1 MGLSGDSPILMDMEV
16 MMLRYI
22 IRRLLILI
30 PIVIGIS
37 FIVFAILSFTPGDP
51 VMNIVGNGADPHTYE
66 LKREE
71 LGLNDPFLTRYFNY
85 MKGVVTGDLGQSW
98 SYDTPVAAE
107 LARTIPKTL
116 ILALSSVGLMLVIG
130 LPIGI
135 VSAVKQYSIIDNV
148 SMVAMLILTSMPL
161 FWLGLML
168 MLAFSVRLRWFPA
181 TFPANGLGTIL
192 NWILPTVTCMASM
205 MAALVRTTRSTMLEV
220 IRSDY
225 VRTARAKGATERTVT
240 YKHALRNA
248 LLPVVT
254 LVGLNFGL
262 LMGGAIV
269 TEKVFGIYGVGYL
282 LINAVTSR
290 DVPLVMG
297 SILFVATCI
306 GVVNLFVDVLYAY
319 IDPRLRS
326 LYVRVKSQAVK
337 GGAN

>member
-1 MGLSGDSPILMDMEV
+1 
-16 MMLRYI
+16 MLRYI

-30 PIVIGIS
+30 PIIIGIS

-51 VMNIVGNGADPHTYE
+51 VMNIVGNGADPQTYE

-71 LGLNDPFLTRYFNY
+71 LGLNDPFLTRYLNY
-85 MKGVVTGDLGQSW
+85 MKGVVTGDLGKSW
-98 SYDTPVAAE
+98 SYDTQVSAE

-135 VSAVKQYSIIDNV
+135 VSAVRQYSIIDNV

-168 MLAFSVRLRWFPA
+168 MLAFSVKLKWFPA
-181 TFPANGLGTIL
+181 TFPTDGIGTIW

-225 VRTARAKGATERTVT
+225 IRTARAKGATERIVT
-240 YKHALRNA
+240 YRHALRNA

-326 LYVRVKSQAVK
+326 LYVRVKSRSVK

>member
-1 MGLSGDSPILMDMEV
+1 
-16 MMLRYI
+16 MLRYI
-22 IRRLLILI
+22 IKRLLILI

-37 FIVFAILSFTPGDP
+37 FIVFSILSFTPGDP
-51 VMNIVGNGADPHTYE
+51 VLNIVGNGADESAYE
-66 LKREE
+66 AKRLE
-71 LGLNDPFLTRYFNY
+71 LGLNDPFLTRYINY
-85 MKGVVTGDLGQSW
+85 MKGVFSGDLGKSW
-98 SYDTPVAAE
+98 NYETRVSAE

-116 ILALSSVGLMLVIG
+116 ILAVTSVVLMLLIG
-130 LPIGI
+130 MPIGI
-135 VSAVKQYSIIDNV
+135 ISAVKQYSIWDNL
-148 SMVAMLILTSMPL
+148 SMAAMLILTSMPL

-168 MLAFSVRLRWFPA
+168 MLQFAVKIKWFPA
-181 TFPANGLGTIL
+181 TFPTEGLGTFKH
-192 NWILPTVTCMASM
+192 WILPTVTCMASM

-225 VRTARAKGATERTVT
+225 IRTAQAKGATESSIII
-240 YKHALRNA
+240 KHALRNT

-262 LMGGAIV
+262 LMGGALV

-282 LINAVTSR
+282 LVNAVMSR

-306 GVVNLFVDVLYAY
+306 GVVNLFVDVLYVY

-326 LYVRVKSQAVK
+326 QYVKIKASGKKARSV
-337 GGAN
+337 

>member
-1 MGLSGDSPILMDMEV
+1 MG
-16 MMLRYI
+16 RYV

-30 PIVIGIS
+30 PIVLGIS

-51 VMNIVGNGADPHTYE
+51 VMNIVGNAADPETYE
-66 LKREE
+66 LKRIE
-71 LGLNDPFLTRYFNY
+71 LGLDQPFLTRYIKY
-85 MKGVVTGDLGQSW
+85 MKGVITGDLGKSW
-98 SYDTPVAAE
+98 SFDTKVTDE
-107 LARTIPKTL
+107 LARTIPKTI
-116 ILALSSVGLMLVIG
+116 ILAFTSVGLMLVIG
-130 LPIGI
+130 IPILI
-135 VSAVKQYSIIDNV
+135 VSAVKQYSLIDNI
-148 SMVAMLILTSMPL
+148 SMVAMLVLTSMPL

-168 MLAFSVRLRWFPA
+168 MLKFAVQLKWFPA
-181 TFPANGLGTIL
+181 TFPTGGLGSFKH
-192 NWILPTVTCMASM
+192 WILPTVTCMASM

-220 IRSDY
+220 IRADY
-225 VRTARAKGATERTVT
+225 IRTVRAKGATEITIT

-297 SILFVATCI
+297 CILFVATCI
-306 GVVNLFVDVLYAY
+306 GIVNLFVDVLYAY
-319 IDPRLRS
+319 IDPRLRT
-326 LYVRVKSQAVK
+326 LYVRIKRQVTK
-337 GGAN
+337 GVA

>member
-1 MGLSGDSPILMDMEV
+1 
-16 MMLRYI
+16 MLRYI
-22 IRRLLILI
+22 FHRLLILV

-51 VMNIVGNGADPHTYE
+51 VMNIVGNGADAATYE
-66 LKREE
+66 AKREE
-71 LGLNDPFLTRYFNY
+71 LGLNDPFLVRYINY
-85 MKGVVTGDLGQSW
+85 MKGVLSGDLGSSW
-98 SYDTPVAAE
+98 NYDTKVSEE
-107 LARTIPKTL
+107 LGRTIPKTL
-116 ILALSSVGLMLVIG
+116 ILAITSVGLMLLIG
-130 LPIGI
+130 MPIGI
-135 VSAVKQYSIIDNV
+135 ISAVKQYSIWDNL
-148 SMVAMLILTSMPL
+148 SMAVMLIITSMPL

-168 MLAFSVRLRWFPA
+168 MLQFAVKIKWFPA
-181 TFPANGLGTIL
+181 TFPTEGLGTVKH
-192 NWILPTVTCMASM
+192 WILPTVTCMASM

-225 VRTARAKGATERTVT
+225 IRTAKAKGATEKNVIT
-240 YKHALRNA
+240 KHALRNA

-262 LMGGAIV
+262 LMGGALV

-282 LINAVTSR
+282 LVNAVTSR

-326 LYVRVKSQAVK
+326 QYVKINTKKSKDAAVLNMAK
-337 GGAN
+337 EESN

>member
-1 MGLSGDSPILMDMEV
+1 
-16 MMLRYI
+16 MLRYI

-51 VMNIVGNGADPHTYE
+51 VMNIVGNGADPRTYE

-71 LGLNDPFLTRYFNY
+71 LGLNDPFLTRYLNY
-85 MKGVVTGDLGQSW
+85 MKGVVTGDLGKSW
-98 SYDTPVAAE
+98 SYDSPVSAE

-135 VSAVKQYSIIDNV
+135 VSAVRQYSIIDNV
-148 SMVAMLILTSMPL
+148 SMVTMLILTSMPL

-168 MLAFSVRLRWFPA
+168 MLAFSVKLKWFPA
-181 TFPANGLGTIL
+181 TFPTEGIGTIW

-220 IRSDY
+220 VRSDY
-225 VRTARAKGATERTVT
+225 IRTARAKGVTERKIT

-306 GVVNLFVDVLYAY
+306 GVVNLFVDVLYVY

-326 LYVRVKSQAVK
+326 LYVRIKSQAVK
-337 GGAN
+337 GGAD

>member
-1 MGLSGDSPILMDMEV
+1 
-16 MMLRYI
+16 MLKYI
-22 IRRLLILI
+22 VKRLLILI
-30 PIVIGIS
+30 PIVFGIS

-51 VMNIVGNGADPHTYE
+51 VMNILGNGADAQAYE
-66 LKREE
+66 AKQEE

-85 MKGVVTGDLGQSW
+85 IKGVLTGDLGQSW
-98 SYDTPVAAE
+98 NYNTPVSAE

-116 ILALSSVGLMLVIG
+116 MMAVLSVGLMLLLG

-135 VSAVKQYSIIDNV
+135 ISAVKQYSIWDNL
-148 SMVAMLILTSMPL
+148 STAAMLILTSMPL

-168 MLAFSVRLRWFPA
+168 LQKFALDLKWFPA
-181 TFPANGLGTIL
+181 TFPTDGMGT
-192 NWILPTVTCMASM
+192 WKHWVLPAVTCMASM
-205 MAALVRTTRSTMLEV
+205 MASLVRTTRSTMLEV

-225 VRTARAKGATERTVT
+225 IRTARAKGATEKRVVM
-240 YKHALRNA
+240 KHALRNA

-262 LMGGAIV
+262 LMGGALV
-269 TEKVFGIYGVGYL
+269 TETVFGIYGVGYL
-282 LINAVTSR
+282 LVNAVKSR

-306 GVVNLFVDVLYAY
+306 GVVNLLVDVLYAY

-326 LYVRVKSQAVK
+326 QYVTPKKIK
-337 GGAN
+337 GEEE